1 MAQVLHQVADK
12 VVNSTVGDAKARQ
25 MESFTIHQDSTT
37 PLTTYFGTKVSDTDK
52 ALRAG
57 ARGPTVLED
66 FHNREKISHF
76 DHERIPERVVHAR
89 GASAFGEFKLHIPLT
104 GITSAKIFLDTGKTT
119 PAYVRFST
127 VGGSRG
133 SADTVRDPR
142 GFASRLYT
150 DEGNWDLVG
159 NDMPVFFIQDA
170 IKFPDL
176 VHALK
181 PEPHNEIP
189 QAQTAHDNA
198 WDFLSLHPQ
207 STHMQQ
213 WILSDRGIPRSFRMM
228 QGFGVHTF
236 RLINAE
242 GRSTF
247 VKYHWTPHLG
257 THSLVWDEALKLNGQ
272 DPDFH
277 RRDLWDAIE
286 AGAYPKWELGVQLV
300 AEEDEHKFD
309 FDLLDA
315 TKIIPEDLVPVK
327 NIGTLTL
334 NRNPVDY
341 FTEVEQVAFCTQHIV
356 PGMDF
361 SSDPLLAGRN
371 FSYQDTQITR
381 LGINFGDIP
390 VNRPVCPFATNQ
402 RDGKPNMFS
411 KSNRMAYHPNRHD
424 VLPLTAPAEG
434 GFAPYPEKVSG
445 VKERAHGPK
454 FNEFVSQAQL
464 FYNSM
469 SEVEKKHI
477 IAAAQ
482 FELSKCFETVVQ
494 QSAIER
500 FNLVDHDF
508 ALQVAEALQDVKVP
522 DAVPNHG
529 KRSEYLS
536 QVTGKS
542 QVFTAEGRKVGIYCV
557 PGFDYSQAAPLK
569 TELEAAGV
577 MAKIVSVASGAVKAS
592 GGETLTAEFTFENS
606 RSTHFDAII
615 FVGGPDEAFAKKFKQ
630 GRLIHAVREAY
641 MHFKT
646 IGATGNAVPF
656 VTDLCLPGDFST
668 GVKGASDVVQ
678 ENGVVFANSLGT
690 GVEFSKKFLDG
701 VARHRYWDR
710 DVSHIAA

>member
-1 MAQVLHQVADK
+1 MAQVVDK
-12 VVNSTVGDAKARQ
+12 IVNSTVGDAKKRQ
-25 MESFTIHQDSTT
+25 MDGFTLEQNDKT
-37 PLTTYFGTKVSDTDK
+37 PLTSYFGTKIAETDI

-89 GASAFGEFKLHIPLT
+89 GAGAFGEFKLHTPLT
-104 GITSAKIFLDTGKTT
+104 GLTTAKILTDTSKTT

-133 SADTVRDPR
+133 SADSVRDPR
-142 GFASRLYT
+142 GFAARFYT

-159 NDMPVFFIQDA
+159 NNIPVFFIQDA

-176 VHALK
+176 IHAVK

-198 WDFLSLHPQ
+198 WDFMGLHPQ

-213 WILSDRGIPRSFRMM
+213 WAMSDRAIPRSFRHM

-236 RLINAE
+236 RLLDAE
-242 GRSTF
+242 GKSTF

-257 THSLVWDEALKLNGQ
+257 THSLVWDEALKLAGQ

-300 AEEDEHKFD
+300 KEEDEHKFD
-309 FDLLDA
+309 FDLLDS

-341 FTEVEQVAFCTQHIV
+341 FAEVEQVAFCTQHIV

-361 SSDPLLAGRN
+361 TSDPLLAGRN
-371 FSYQDTQITR
+371 FSYQDTQISR

-390 VNRPVCPFATNQ
+390 VNRPVCPFMTNQ
-402 RDGKPNMFS
+402 RDGQNTMFS
-411 KSNRMAYHPNRHD
+411 KTNRTAYHPNRFD
-424 VLPLTAPAEG
+424 ALPTTEPAKG
-434 GFAPYPEKVSG
+434 GFRSYHETVSG
-445 VKERAHGPK
+445 IKDRLHGPK

-469 SEVEKKHI
+469 SEPEKKNI
-477 IAAAQ
+477 ISAYQ
-482 FELSKCFETVVQ
+482 FELSKCYETQVQ
-494 QSAIER
+494 QTALNRI
-500 FNLVDHDF
+500 NLIDHDL
-508 ALQVAEALQDVKVP
+508 ALAVAESLKDVTVP

-529 KRSEYLS
+529 KKSAFLS
-536 QVTGKS
+536 QITGKT
-542 QVFTAEGRKVGIYCV
+542 QTFTAEGRKVGVYLL
-557 PGFDYSQAAPLK
+557 PGYSYAQVEPIKIALA
-569 TELEAAGV
+569 AAGV
-577 MAKIVSVASGAVKAS
+577 MVKFVGPAT
-592 GGETLTAEFTFENS
+592 GMVEAGNGQTQNAEFTLENS
-606 RSTHFDAII
+606 RSTYFDALI
-615 FVGGPDEAFAKKFKQ
+615 FIGGDSDDYTKKMKN
-630 GRLIHAVREAY
+630 GRLIHAAREAY
-641 MHFKT
+641 MHLKA
-646 IGATGNAVPF
+646 IAATGNAVGWL
-656 VTDLCLPGDFST
+656 TDLALPGDLPADAKAKEEIT
-668 GVKGASDVVQ
+668 QA
-678 ENGVVFANSLGT
+678 NGVLLAPSVGT
-690 GVEFSKKFLDG
+690 GAQFSQQFLDS
-701 VARHRYWDR
+701 VAKHRVWDR
-710 DVSHIAA
+710 EVEHIAA